1 MLYFANSFSLQM
13 LNLERVNY
21 IEITPLTQEE
31 VKKLLLEKDF
41 ISIIGHKDTANILT
55 NILNIKIPYN
65 RISIKLNLEDTL
77 IVAQLTGGRL
87 PENCLTLPDN
97 FKFEFLKVNIVW

>member
-1 MLYFANSFSLQM
+1 MIYLSNAFSLQM

-21 IEITPLTQEE
+21 IEVTPLELEE
-31 VKKLLLEKDF
+31 VKKLLSKGF
-41 ISIIGHKDTANILT
+41 ISIIGHRDTANVLSST
-55 NILNIKIPYN
+55 LNIIIPYN

-87 PENCLTLPDN
+87 PENCSTLPDG
-97 FKFEFLKVNIVW
+97 FKFEFIKVNIVW

>member
-1 MLYFANSFSLQM
+1 MLYLANSFSLQM

-21 IEITPLTQEE
+21 IEVTPLELEE
-31 VKKLLLEKDF
+31 AKKLLKNGF
-41 ISIIGHKDTANILT
+41 ISIIGHRDTANILS
-55 NILNIKIPYN
+55 NVLNLIIPYN

-87 PENCLTLPDN
+87 PEGISTLPEGY
-97 FKFEFLKVNIVW
+97 KFEFLKVNLVW

>member
-1 MLYFANSFSLQM
+1 MLYLANSFSLQM

-21 IEITPLTQEE
+21 IEITPLSQEE
-31 VKKLLLEKDF
+31 VKKFLLEKSF

-55 NILNIKIPYN
+55 NILNINIPYN

-77 IVAQLTGGRL
+77 IVAQFVGGRL
-87 PENCLTLPDN
+87 PEGTNTLPEGY
-97 FKFEFLKVNIVW
+97 KIEFFKVNIVW